1 MELAFTILLG
11 IIAAGWVGLCLS
23 VFLGMSHMPYI
34 KKVPPARDDECPR
47 ISILFS
53 ARDEAE
59 KMPRALEMFTA
70 LDYPDFEIIA
80 VNDRSADDTGRILDE
95 AAARDPRLKVIHN
108 TELPPGWLGKPH
120 GLQRAY
126 EASTSDWLVFT
137 DADVRFAP
145 DLLRRAVATV
155 QQRRLDHLT
164 LLGQID
170 MHGFWETVVILQFAV
185 AFTIFARTWKVSDP
199 NSKSF
204 CGVGSFQ
211 MVRRAAY
218 EAAGTHRRLAME
230 VIDDMKLGKIVKEI
244 GARSAVG
251 LAKDSVAV
259 RWHHGV
265 GGMIR
270 GTEKNFFAGADFKL
284 SKVSVQMAGLI
295 AVWILPFIAL
305 FFTSGWA
312 LAFAV
317 IGVLAPISM
326 EAGAAIEA
334 WTSPLYALTY
344 PVGVVIFA
352 YMLAR
357 STWRTLRQGGI
368 FWRGT
373 FYPLEQLRKGLV

>member
-1 MELAFTILLG
+1 MTPAFTILLA
-11 IIAAGWVGLCLS
+11 IIALGWLGLCIS
-23 VFLGMSHMPYI
+23 AALGLRRMPHL
-34 KKVPPARDDECPR
+34 KKMAPARDAECPR
-47 ISILFS
+47 VSILFS

-95 AAARDPRLKVIHN
+95 AAARDPRIKVIHIRD
-108 TELPPGWLGKPH
+108 LAPGWLGKPH